1 MVHYSRE
8 FFRTYQVSQATF
20 DTARAQCGVQGLTG
34 LANLVGCDAVL
45 AFNLNALG
53 AELLAETTEQPL
65 SI

>member
-1 MVHYSRE
+1 
-8 FFRTYQVSQATF
+8 
-20 DTARAQCGVQGLTG
+20 LTG

-45 AFNLNALG
+45 AFHLNALG